1 MTSMLVTRGIIV
13 VLSLALAIALIAR
26 GNVLIGVLIGALAVT
41 RLVMFVRLGRRR
53 ERFRRLHERRTQNG
67 GAPLR

>member
-53 ERFRRLHERRTQNG
+53 ERFRRLRERRRQNG